1 METARPGR
9 GCLQQSRRER
19 LRGNGVQLYWGLAWG
34 CCACMWVLLLPQLG
48 TGCISPQSSWEHPQ
62 VGLGPLL
69 PPPPQPGTWGGPHKA
84 TVTPCAS
91 PATGNC
97 QHPSCSLQVGHRMT
111 PAAPSHCSSPMG
123 TPTAGAGCLPLR
135 SPLKS
140 QHREGGWGGSPAP
153 QLCGAA
159 AQLAAGKL
167 CFRGSCAPLAQGLCA
182 CR

>member
-1 METARPGR
+1 MEMGCSSTEGWHGGAVLVCGFCCCRSWGR
-9 GCLQQSRRER
+9 GASPHRAGGSIPR
-19 LRGNGVQLYWGLAWG
+19 
-34 CCACMWVLLLPQLG
+34 WVSARCSPPQLG
-48 TGCISPQSSWEHPQ
+48 TR
-62 VGLGPLL
+62 
-69 PPPPQPGTWGGPHKA
+69 GGPHKA

-97 QHPSCSLQVGHRMT
+97 QHPSCSLQVGRRMT

>member
-1 METARPGR
+1 MYVGFAVAAAGD
-9 GCLQQSRRER
+9 
-19 LRGNGVQLYWGLAWG
+19 GVH
-34 CCACMWVLLLPQLG
+34 LPTEQLG
-48 TGCISPQSSWEHPQ
+48 ASPGGSRPAA
-62 VGLGPLL
+62 
-69 PPPPQPGTWGGPHKA
+69 PPPQPGTWGGPHKA